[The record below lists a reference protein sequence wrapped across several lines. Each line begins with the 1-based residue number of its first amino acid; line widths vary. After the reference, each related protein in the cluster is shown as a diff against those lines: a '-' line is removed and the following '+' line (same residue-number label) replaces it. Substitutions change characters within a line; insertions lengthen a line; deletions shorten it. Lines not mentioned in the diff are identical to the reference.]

1 MMIIAI
7 HIRQF
12 LFI

>member
-1 MMIIAI
+1 VSCYG
-7 HIRQF
+7 RQF